1 MELYPCKKDTEA
13 AFLSHDKFPCKIHSR
28 FRWSL
33 NLCDRTQECLL
44 KNDIEREKVQD
55 RSMIYKIL
63 KKTNFIWVKERF
75 T

>member
-1 MELYPCKKDTEA
+1 MKPYPCKKDTEA
-13 AFLSHDKFPCKIHSR
+13 ALLSHDKFPYKIYSR
-28 FRWSL
+28 FRCSL
-33 NLCDRTQECLL
+33 NLCDRTRECLL
-44 KNDIEREKVQD
+44 KNDIEREKVQN